1 MIIINPIINFIL
13 KLIKGEAWVRHIE
26 RMKLKNTDFTIL
38 RFYDFSLCRIFDFP
52 KSSTFTKVVIV
63 ARNISCSRWSTV
75 SCAVWTV
82 RLSAEAICISTMA
95 LSTSMNWWALF
106 HPTICSDLFGL
117 LGGVPGCA
125 RAICEL
131 V

>member
-26 RMKLKNTDFTIL
+26 HMKLENTDFTIL

-63 ARNISCSRWSTV
+63 ARRNSQMNNVYRAETHPVTRQNIGTSSSSDFKSV
-75 SCAVWTV
+75 N
-82 RLSAEAICISTMA
+82 A
-95 LSTSMNWWALF
+95 LKILF
-106 HPTICSDLFGL
+106 NSI
-117 LGGVPGCA
+117 
-125 RAICEL
+125 
-131 V
+131 

>member
-26 RMKLKNTDFTIL
+26 RTKLENTDFTIL

-63 ARNISCSRWSTV
+63 ARRSR
-75 SCAVWTV
+75 
-82 RLSAEAICISTMA
+82 EDAICSSTGQE
-95 LSTSMNWWALF
+95 
-106 HPTICSDLFGL
+106 CGRRDGR
-117 LGGVPGCA
+117 GCA
-125 RAICEL
+125 EGSKYQARLRGDTRSLPPRERRGVAEGYRK
-131 V
+131 VFSQRF